1 MSDSTAK
8 GTAPAGTPRV
18 VTPLEIQQKEFAVS
32 RFGGYRMK
40 DVDEFLDALT
50 ESATALLA
58 ENERLRRQAGA
69 TSAIVGAPDLQ
80 DVSRQADE
88 IIQRARDEAARI
100 VAEAKERSA
109 SIAGA
114 SAATAVAQ
122 VTNEEE
128 RAAVN
133 AFLAQEREFLQG
145 LASLVQGHAESVKG
159 MARQARPAP
168 PEPPEG
174 TMEAPDA
181 PPATEPTPARSDE
194 ATSARSD
201 EATSGR
207 ASTTPEP
214 KPAPSP
220 TGEVTQ
226 AMSTSD
232 EPIRVDE
239 PERTGAPRKD
249 EGDPSLR
256 DLFWGED
263 D

>member
-1 MSDSTAK
+1 MSKDTTR
-8 GTAPAGTPRV
+8 GPAPVGAPRM
-18 VTPLEIQQKEFAVS
+18 VTPIEIQQKEFAVS

-40 DVDEFLDALT
+40 DVDEFLDELT
-50 ESATALLA
+50 ASTTAMLT
-58 ENERLRRQAGA
+58 ENERLRRQAGTA
-69 TSAIVGAPDLQ
+69 GPIVGAPDLD

-114 SAATAVAQ
+114 SAASAAAM

-159 MARQARPAP
+159 MARRARSAPPPVSAPTPTPTPPAASTAPAEAPVSASAPAP
-168 PEPPEG
+168 
-174 TMEAPDA
+174 AA
-181 PPATEPTPARSDE
+181 QAEPTQAV
-194 ATSARSD
+194 
-201 EATSGR
+201 
-207 ASTTPEP
+207 
-214 KPAPSP
+214 P
-220 TGEVTQ
+220 TAE
-226 AMSTSD
+226 

-239 PERTGAPRKD
+239 PERTGAPGKD

>member
-50 ESATALLA
+50 ESATAMLA

-114 SAATAVAQ
+114 SAASAAAQ

-133 AFLAQEREFLQG
+133 AFLAQEREFLQS

-159 MARQARPAP
+159 MARQARQAP
-168 PEPPEG
+168 P
-174 TMEAPDA
+174 TAPVTNA
-181 PPATEPTPARSDE
+181 PTEPPATTPPPAQSDPAPSGPTGTAR
-194 ATSARSD
+194 
-201 EATSGR
+201 
-207 ASTTPEP
+207 EP
-214 KPAPSP
+214 KPASSP
-220 TGEVTQ
+220 AGEVTQ
-226 AMSTSD
+226 AMPTSD

-239 PERTGAPRKD
+239 PERTGAPSKD